1 MNTQNNTAE
10 NTAKENKANT
20 QVSVPKPTASER
32 FTNMVMAEFS
42 TGVSDVNLTN
52 FQKKLCQS
60 YFIKLDQTLKEAE
73 KKRLATSEQYR
84 DGLAYIWENVNM
96 QRLAVDVVCYSA
108 VGLDPLQP
116 NHINIIPFKN
126 SNSQKFDIGFIM
138 GYKGIEIKAKK
149 YGFDVPDDVIIE
161 IVYSTDDFKQF
172 KKDRETEVETYSFK
186 ITNDFNRGDIIGGFY
201 YHVYNNDPRKNKIRV
216 FTLADITKRMPAK
229 ASAEFWGGEK
239 DEYVSGRKTGNKI
252 KVEGWFYEMAF
263 KTIAK
268 AAYNVITID
277 SQKIDDSYV
286 QVIKRDAEMIDNKVA
301 EEILL
306 NANKENLDFE
316 EAELVDDDM
325 RGDQSEN
332 LEIKD
337 NQSENLGQQQIGGPG
352 F

>member
-1 MNTQNNTAE
+1 MSQE
-10 NTAKENKANT
+10 ENKVAEIPAQPKEENT
-20 QVSVPKPTASER
+20 QVSVSKPTASER

-42 TGVSDVNLTN
+42 TGVSDVNLTK
-52 FQKKLCQS
+52 FQRKLCQS

-84 DGLAYIWENVNM
+84 DGLAYVWENVNM

-126 SNSQKFDIGFIM
+126 SNTQKFDIGFIM

-149 YGFDVPDDVIIE
+149 YGFDVPDEVIVE
-161 IVYSTDDFKQF
+161 IVYSTDEFKQF

-186 ITNDFNRGDIIGGFY
+186 VINDFNRGEIVGGFY
-201 YHVYNNDPRKNKIRV
+201 YHSYNDDPRKNKIRV
-216 FTLADITKRMPAK
+216 FTLEDIIKRMPAK

-239 DEYVSGRKTGNKI
+239 DEWVNGQKTGKKI
-252 KVEGWFYEMAF
+252 KIEGWFYEMAF
-263 KTIAK
+263 KTVAK

-286 QVIKRDAEMIDNKVA
+286 QVIKRDAEMVDNKVA

-316 EAELVDDDM
+316 EAELVEEDHTEK
-325 RGDQSEN
+325 EN
-332 LEIKD
+332 LDLPED
-337 NQSENLGQQQIGGPG
+337 SSEPAIQQTLDGPG